1 MLVGGLHGN
10 ARWAKWVIYHAGAI
24 GVGRII

>member
-1 MLVGGLHGN
+1 MLLGGLHGN
-10 ARWAKWVIYHAGAI
+10 AGWAKWVIYHAGAI